1 MGTSAK
7 LLKNRIKSVESTMH
21 ITKAME
27 LVASS
32 KLRKATERCLRSRAY
47 FVSAKEAFSELAATN
62 REAASAFLTRRAEL
76 KKVCYVVIGGDRG
89 LAGGYNNNLFKE
101 FTAAVEVSG
110 TGHIV
115 LPIGKKTVDYVKKK
129 GYEVLTENYRVVEA
143 LSLGDCAEIGRL
155 LCREYSEGGFDELR
169 LVYTHFRSMLSQ
181 SPDSIPL
188 LPIAVSEEEAANVPK
203 RVVLY
208 EPSAEAVL
216 SAVVPEYVGGMIY
229 SAICDSFASELAAR
243 RNAMDNASK
252 NAGDMIEQLSLQ
264 YNHARQGAITQ
275 EITEIISGAEAGA

>member
-1 MGTSAK
+1 
-7 LLKNRIKSVESTMH
+7 MH

-32 KLRKATERCLRSRAY
+32 KLRKATERCTRSRAY
-47 FVSAKEAFSELAATN
+47 FVSAKQAFREVAATN
-62 REAASAFLTRRAEL
+62 REAASTFLVRRDEV
-76 KKVCYVVIGGDRG
+76 KKICYVVIGGDRG
-89 LAGGYNNNLFKE
+89 LAGGYNNNLFKCL
-101 FTAAVEVSG
+101 TAAMEQNGAESV
-110 TGHIV
+110 V
-115 LPIGKKTVDYVKKK
+115 LPIGKKMVDYVQKK
-129 GYEVLTENYRVVEA
+129 GYEILTEDYRVVEGVN
-143 LSLGDCAEIGRL
+143 LGDCAEIGRL
-155 LCREYSEGGFDELR
+155 LAKGYADGAFDELQ

-181 SPDSIPL
+181 SPDSTSL
-188 LPIAVSEEEAANVPK
+188 LPIAVSEEEAAGIPK
-203 RVVLY
+203 RAILY

-216 SAVVPEYVGGMIY
+216 NAVVPEYVGGMIY

-252 NAGDMIEQLSLQ
+252 NASEMIDQLSLQ